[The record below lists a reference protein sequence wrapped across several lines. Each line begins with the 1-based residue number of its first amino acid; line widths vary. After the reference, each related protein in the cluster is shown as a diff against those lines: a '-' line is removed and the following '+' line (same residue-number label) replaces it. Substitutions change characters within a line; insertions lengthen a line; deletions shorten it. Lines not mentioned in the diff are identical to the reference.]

1 MLSQNEKQDTTGNR
15 HLPFGL
21 LPWSVV
27 AGAGACHPEERMM
40 WAQSGLNRLQVSCG
54 DVLVTL
60 RTLVAKRLARGARFE
75 TGRSAAGNPARQ
87 TDRQMYFS
95 SM

>member
-1 MLSQNEKQDTTGNR
+1 MLSQNEKQNMVADR
-15 HLPFGL
+15 QMWFGF

-27 AGAGACHPEERMM
+27 AGTEDRQPEERMM
-40 WAQSGLNRLQVSCG
+40 WAQSGLNRLQVACG
-54 DVLVTL
+54 DVLVTF
-60 RTLVAKRLARGARFE
+60 RTLVVKRLAGGARSE